1 MHVIPPVAPR
11 FILTRGSLRLGE
23 FTSLYAIGRHLSVR
37 VVREMFYHE
46 LNDVPQLTWPGQYS
60 SGSSALQ
67 VRDAEGDF
75 VTWRT
80 VLRACRELEPA
91 KRRLGTNYF
100 WSGVGPV
107 PGTGR
112 SRGYRFKRRPQTSQ
126 ELRLI
131 AGVVHEDGEPVWRAS
146 RRDIPTVWD
155 DLILRPDHS
164 WKRHRRTR
172 WK

>member
-1 MHVIPPVAPR
+1 MYVIPPVCPR

-23 FTSLYAIGRHLSVR
+23 FTSLYAIGRHLGIR
-37 VVREMFYHE
+37 VVRELFYHE
-46 LNDVPQLTWPGQYS
+46 LNDVPQLTWPGQYAS
-60 SGSSALQ
+60 RSSALQ
-67 VRDAEGDF
+67 VQDADGERI
-75 VTWRT
+75 TWRI

-91 KRRLGTNYF
+91 KRRVPSSF
-100 WSGVGPV
+100 WNGEGPV

-126 ELRLI
+126 ELRMI
-131 AGVVHEDGEPVWRAS
+131 AGVVPEEGEPVWRAS